1 MFYAFCSRNIP
12 AAPKC
17 GVYISQQI
25 RYSTFPPARSSTV
38 IFWTEIR
45 CLRKIYVAPGLKSSL
60 QTSQGCTD
68 ELVDRYKI
76 AIPQLAIDI
85 FPLYVGFY
93 ILYHQQEFY
102 LKFELRVI
110 QPVSYSAACVLFYSL
125 CLILQPVSYST
136 ACVLF
141 YSLCLIL
148 QHVSYSTACVLFYSL
163 CLILQPVSYS
173 KQKLL
178 TLREILM
185 VSNFV
190 FVNFNHFLCCVL
202 FVCHLS
208 MFCAHYCLCLWVFHS

>member
-1 MFYAFCSRNIP
+1 MRSLHFTTNTLFHIP
-12 AAPKC
+12 
-17 GVYISQQI
+17 
-25 RYSTFPPARSSTV
+25 PPRSSTV

-45 CLRKIYVAPGLKSSL
+45 CWRKIYVASGLKSSL

-85 FPLYVGFY
+85 FLLYVGFY

-110 QPVSYSAACVLFYSL
+110 QPVSYSAACVLFYSR

-141 YSLCLIL
+141 ETE
-148 QHVSYSTACVLFYSL
+148 TAYPARDFDGFQFR
-163 CLILQPVSYS
+163 I
-173 KQKLL
+173 
-178 TLREILM
+178 RE
-185 VSNFV
+185 F
-190 FVNFNHFLCCVL
+190 
-202 FVCHLS
+202 
-208 MFCAHYCLCLWVFHS
+208 